1 MKFGKQQKTLKSESQ
16 RIEHGLTK
24 KQSSVRKSRG
34 SSENVC
40 LCYEPIVSYSYCS
53 YCYS

>member
-1 MKFGKQQKTLKSESQ
+1 MKSKKQQKTLKGESQ
-16 RIEHGLTK
+16 KVEYGLTK

-34 SSENVC
+34 SENVC

-53 YCYS
+53 YCYN